1 MSHLPVP
8 REAEKSDGKRRERA
22 PIPGG
27 AGRWRCL
34 QSTIGVGVAPLR
46 NLTGDAD
53 QQRLTDAFTD
63 DLLTELVEHGRGF
76 SLQRLTG
83 NPTTFCGNDETAEPE
98 FKYLVTGSAQRGEPG
113 MLRVNVR
120 IIETATSQYLW
131 ARRYEL
137 SLSEPAPVQTRIV
150 RRISQQLHVLLLQQE
165 IDRACLG
172 SGSEP
177 ELYECLS
184 SAASAL
190 EGELRQD
197 HTAEAQRWFL
207 AALADDPRSVEALAG
222 LARTCQELVSNPWW
236 GDSAAPAVAAD
247 LGREVVA
254 IALNLAPGA
263 ADAHCI
269 QGMLYSAAGQ
279 LDDAARAFERAL
291 SLDRELAIAHGF
303 AGYNAAFR
311 GNAGDTLPAIERGH
325 AAQPHRSPSQ
335 HLVLF
340 RRICRAAR
348 RPDRSGRRAAREIP
362 GTQPQLWKRAT
373 VPDGGTVAERAA
385 RRGRQGRRILP
396 GAIPQLPRWR
406 RRATLVFAVGLCYL
420 SCSNPAGLWKH
431 PRTRGGG
438 LIWYRRVRRR
448 LAPSGFRA
456 LFQ

>member
-1 MSHLPVP
+1 MSHRPARPAAENTGGMRHKRVALSVP
-8 REAEKSDGKRRERA
+8 IAEGA
-22 PIPGG
+22 

-34 QSTIGVGVAPLR
+34 QSSMAVAVAPLR

-190 EGELRQD
+190 EGELRKD

-236 GDSAAPAVAAD
+236 GDSAAAAVAAD

-311 GNAGDTLPAIERGH
+311 GNAGDTLPAIERAMRLNRTDRRHSIWFFFGGFAELLVGRTE
-325 AAQPHRSPSQ
+325 AAVALLEKSLERNRSYGSAQ
-335 HLVLF
+335 LF
-340 RRICRAAR
+340 LMAALSL
-348 RPDRSGRRAAREIP
+348 SGRRDEAAKVAASFQAQYPNCPAGAVE
-362 GTQPQLWKRAT
+362 QLWFSRSASATYRA
-373 VPDGGTVAERAA
+373 
-385 RRGRQGRRILP
+385 QILP
-396 GAIPQLPRWR
+396 
-406 RRATLVFAVGLCYL
+406 VFGSIRELGVAV
-420 SCSNPAGLWKH
+420 
-431 PRTRGGG
+431 
-438 LIWYRRVRRR
+438 
-448 LAPSGFRA
+448 
-456 LFQ
+456 

>member
-1 MSHLPVP
+1 
-8 REAEKSDGKRRERA
+8 
-22 PIPGG
+22 
-27 AGRWRCL
+27 
-34 QSTIGVGVAPLR
+34 LR
-46 NLTGDAD
+46 NLTGDAE

-63 DLLTELVEHGRGF
+63 DLLAELVEHGRGF
-76 SLQRLTG
+76 SLQQLTG
-83 NPTTFCGNDETAEPE
+83 DPASSCGNARAAERD

-113 MLRVNVR
+113 MLRVNVQ

-137 SLSEPAPVQTRIV
+137 NVREPAPVQTRIV

-165 IDRACLG
+165 IHRACLE
-172 SGSEP
+172 SGMEP

-197 HTAEAQRWFL
+197 HTAEAQRWYL
-207 AALADDPRSVEALAG
+207 AALADDPRSVEALVG

-236 GDSAAPAVAAD
+236 GDSAAAVVAAD

-311 GNAGDTLPAIERGH
+311 GYAGDTLPAIERAMRLNRTDRRHSIWFFFGGFAELLVGRTE
-325 AAQPHRSPSQ
+325 AAVALLEKSLERNRSYGSAQ
-335 HLVLF
+335 LF
-340 RRICRAAR
+340 LMAALSL
-348 RPDRSGRRAAREIP
+348 SGRRDEAAKVAASFQAQYPNCPAGAVE
-362 GTQPQLWKRAT
+362 QLWFSRSASATYRA
-373 VPDGGTVAERAA
+373 
-385 RRGRQGRRILP
+385 QILP
-396 GAIPQLPRWR
+396 
-406 RRATLVFAVGLCYL
+406 VFGRIRELGVAV
-420 SCSNPAGLWKH
+420 
-431 PRTRGGG
+431 
-438 LIWYRRVRRR
+438 
-448 LAPSGFRA
+448 
-456 LFQ
+456 